1 MMKRLCILG
10 STGSIGTQTLEVVRG
25 NQSEFQVTA
34 LTAGDNITL
43 LAEQIAEFHPQ
54 IVAVKSGEGAK
65 KLEQRLLEKEIEKTK
80 TKIAEMQ
87 AKLHKLEEQK
97 TELENTD
104 YVAVARS
111 FKLTPQ
117 QLADFLKSQQAA
129 PSETVLPQEKE
140 DVHEA

>member
-1 MMKRLCILG
+1 MNPKI
-10 STGSIGTQTLEVVRG
+10 E
-25 NQSEFQVTA
+25 
-34 LTAGDNITL
+34 
-43 LAEQIAEFHPQ
+43 
-54 IVAVKSGEGAK
+54 K
-65 KLEQRLLEKEIEKTK
+65 LEKEIEKTK

-129 PSETVLPQEKE
+129 PSETVLPAAGAYASCKCQRITCNGSCRRFQRHHTANADCFPGGRCPENRKQ
-140 DVHEA
+140 

>member
-1 MMKRLCILG
+1 MNPKI
-10 STGSIGTQTLEVVRG
+10 E
-25 NQSEFQVTA
+25 
-34 LTAGDNITL
+34 
-43 LAEQIAEFHPQ
+43 
-54 IVAVKSGEGAK
+54 K
-65 KLEQRLLEKEIEKTK
+65 LEKEIEKTK

-87 AKLHKLEEQK
+87 EKLRRLEEQK

-129 PSETVLPQEKE
+129 PLEAALPQEQE
-140 DVHEA
+140 DAHED

>member
-1 MMKRLCILG
+1 MNPKI
-10 STGSIGTQTLEVVRG
+10 E
-25 NQSEFQVTA
+25 
-34 LTAGDNITL
+34 
-43 LAEQIAEFHPQ
+43 
-54 IVAVKSGEGAK
+54 K
-65 KLEQRLLEKEIEKTK
+65 LEKEIEKTK

-117 QLADFLKSQQAA
+117 QLADFLKHSRRPLRKLFYRRRRRMCMRLKKLSLLLGAYA
-129 PSETVLPQEKE
+129 SCKWSAHYL
-140 DVHEA
+140 

>member
-1 MMKRLCILG
+1 MNPKI
-10 STGSIGTQTLEVVRG
+10 E
-25 NQSEFQVTA
+25 
-34 LTAGDNITL
+34 
-43 LAEQIAEFHPQ
+43 
-54 IVAVKSGEGAK
+54 K
-65 KLEQRLLEKEIEKTK
+65 LEKEIEKTK

-111 FKLTPQ
+111 FK
-117 QLADFLKSQQAA
+117 SQQAA

>member
-1 MMKRLCILG
+1 MNPKI
-10 STGSIGTQTLEVVRG
+10 E
-25 NQSEFQVTA
+25 
-34 LTAGDNITL
+34 
-43 LAEQIAEFHPQ
+43 
-54 IVAVKSGEGAK
+54 K
-65 KLEQRLLEKEIEKTK
+65 LEKEIEKTK

-117 QLADFLKSQQAA
+117 QLADFLKSQHVGNGMMIHCGDPISYANINTSYWQQHFY
-129 PSETVLPQEKE
+129 TFGRLP
-140 DVHEA
+140 